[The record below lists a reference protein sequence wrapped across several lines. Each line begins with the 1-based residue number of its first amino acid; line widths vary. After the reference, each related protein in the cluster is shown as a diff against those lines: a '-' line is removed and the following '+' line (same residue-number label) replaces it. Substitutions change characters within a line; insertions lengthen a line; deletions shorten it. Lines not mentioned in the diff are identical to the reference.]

1 MTERRLV
8 VVGGPNGSGKS
19 TFAEEFVSRHG
30 IEYLGA
36 DAIAAELAPDHPL
49 SMRVEAGKQFVRTLG
64 AVIAA
69 GHSRVVE
76 STLAGK
82 GLAHH
87 LLNAKQAS
95 YAITVVFVTLDS
107 PELCIARIQERVS
120 QGGHPVPDADVRRSF
135 GRARRLFWHLYR
147 PLADSWQLFS
157 NTGDGFDLI
166 AAGAGSQVI
175 EAAPDELAQF
185 LTSLE

>member
-1 MTERRLV
+1 MMGSLDWANSMGRRADMDF
-8 VVGGPNGSGKS
+8 GKS
-19 TFAEEFVSRHG
+19 QDFAPPSP
-30 IEYLGA
+30 
-36 DAIAAELAPDHPL
+36 DSAALHPGY
-49 SMRVEAGKQFVRTLG
+49 VWGDV
-64 AVIAA
+64 
-69 GHSRVVE
+69 
-76 STLAGK
+76 
-82 GLAHH
+82 
-87 LLNAKQAS
+87 

-120 QGGHPVPDADVRRSF
+120 QGGHPVPDADVRRRF